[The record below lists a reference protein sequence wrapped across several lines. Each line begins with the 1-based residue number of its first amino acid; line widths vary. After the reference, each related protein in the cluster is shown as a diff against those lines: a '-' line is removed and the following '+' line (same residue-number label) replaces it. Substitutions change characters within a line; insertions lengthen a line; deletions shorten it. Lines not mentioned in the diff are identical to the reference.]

1 MPTKSGG
8 FLRDNLFLVAAGAL
22 PLVVVLFFVASTVVP
37 AWLVD
42 PPAYDLVL
50 TVTGPYDRNAPDV
63 AVTFEVR
70 DGQVVAVSRPAKPN
84 SYPQPVALFV
94 LDHASLSL
102 REIPVPRPDFEPLV
116 EGAPAP
122 VERTVVMDL
131 AARRATAGAVA
142 PDGYAL
148 GASSRGST
156 GLIGEVFGM
165 RRSRYSPR
173 LVKDS
178 RVVAFDL
185 PSGYAS
191 DVAVVAWLDAEGS
204 R

>member
-1 MPTKSGG
+1 
-8 FLRDNLFLVAAGAL
+8 
-22 PLVVVLFFVASTVVP
+22 
-37 AWLVD
+37 
-42 PPAYDLVL
+42 
-50 TVTGPYDRNAPDV
+50 
-63 AVTFEVR
+63 
-70 DGQVVAVSRPAKPN
+70 
-84 SYPQPVALFV
+84 
-94 LDHASLSL
+94 
-102 REIPVPRPDFEPLV
+102 
-116 EGAPAP
+116 
-122 VERTVVMDL
+122 
-131 AARRATAGAVA
+131 VA

-148 GASSRGST
+148 GTSSRNGT

-178 RVVAFDL
+178 RVITFDL